1 MAADRGLK
9 VEIKTL
15 KLELLDIELRYKMQ
29 IDIIEAKHKA
39 KENTELKI
47 KTEQLNVMR
56 AIMQERF

>member
-9 VEIKTL
+9 VEIKSL

-47 KTEQLNVMR
+47 KTE
-56 AIMQERF
+56 